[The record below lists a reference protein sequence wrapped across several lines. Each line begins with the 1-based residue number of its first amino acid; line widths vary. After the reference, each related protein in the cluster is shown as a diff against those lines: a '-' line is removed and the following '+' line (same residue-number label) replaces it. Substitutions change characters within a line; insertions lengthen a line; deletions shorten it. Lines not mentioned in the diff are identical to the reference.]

1 MTYNE
6 TNEHLRHI
14 SPEALAALGGPQL
27 AYVRPV
33 TVSGGIGWGV
43 FAGSNGQPMGVI
55 DGREAAFAAA
65 RQHDLEP
72 VDVH

>member
-1 MTYNE
+1 MTSNE
-6 TNEHLRHI
+6 TIERLRHI

-27 AYVRPV
+27 AYIRPV
-33 TVSGGIGWGV
+33 AVPGGTGWGV
-43 FAGSNGQPMGVI
+43 FAGSTGQAMGVI

-65 RQHDLEP
+65 RQNDLEP

>member
-1 MTYNE
+1 MKYSE
-6 TNEHLRHI
+6 SYERLRHL
-14 SPEALAALGGPQL
+14 SPEALAALGGPGL

-33 TVSGGIGWGV
+33 QVPGGTGWGI
-43 FAGSNGQPMGVI
+43 FAGSTGQAMGVI
-55 DGREAAFAAA
+55 DGREEAFAAA